1 MRMMLW
7 ALLLVSG
14 CASGS
19 VDTPAEVANTPQST
33 TPPAVAPPQV
43 TQPKEEPKKEEPKE
57 EPPPTKPNTI
67 TLAFAAHGPGPD
79 GTVQGTFTY
88 VIAQGPIDTN
98 ISHLGPNVVY
108 QLETWDI
115 TVDSGIEDILPS
127 TRYNHDQIGN
137 SAEFCVG
144 ICVFSSSSVI
154 KVTFKN
160 ETNRILL
167 LAFELHDPTPFTN
180 PPGTLEEWGP
190 FLLNTSE
197 YRVPCPVCV
206 PVALFKNG
214 IVQEQMKTPATSS

>member
-19 VDTPAEVANTPQST
+19 GDTPAEVANTPQST

-43 TQPKEEPKKEEPKE
+43 TQPKEEPKKEEPKKE

-67 TLAFAAHGPGPD
+67 TLAFSCRGPGPD
-79 GTVQGTFTY
+79 GTVRGTFTY

-98 ISHLGPNVVY
+98 VSHLGPNVVY

-115 TVDSGIEDILPS
+115 TVDSGSIEDILAS

-137 SAEFCVG
+137 SAEFCIG
-144 ICVFSSSSVI
+144 ICIFSSSSLI
-154 KVTFKN
+154 KLTFKN
-160 ETNRILL
+160 ETDRILL
-167 LAFELHDPTPFTN
+167 LAFELQDPTPFIN

-190 FLLNTSE
+190 LMLNASM
-197 YRVPCPVCV
+197 YRVPCPVCS
-206 PVALFKNG
+206 PVALFG
-214 IVQEQMKTPATSS
+214 DGSLTDPMVES

>member
-1 MRMMLW
+1 M
-7 ALLLVSG
+7 
-14 CASGS
+14 
-19 VDTPAEVANTPQST
+19 
-33 TPPAVAPPQV
+33 

-88 VIAQGPIDTN
+88 VITQGPIDAN
-98 ISHLGPNVVY
+98 VSHLGPNVVY

-115 TVDSGIEDILPS
+115 TVDSGIEDMLPS

-167 LAFELHDPTPFTN
+167 GMPIEKGIQKLSKSGPKTITKV
-180 PPGTLEEWGP
+180 TKKSLE
-190 FLLNTSE
+190 
-197 YRVPCPVCV
+197 
-206 PVALFKNG
+206 VALDAALLLAR
-214 IVQEQMKTPATSS
+214 TRWTSGLR